1 MLTKDGGHLQLATG
15 ECTVSTH
22 TGQFSRLFEQHHGL
36 VFRTAYRITG
46 NAADAEDIL
55 QTIFLRLLRRD
66 SSSPR
71 LESEQSYLRRA
82 TVNASVDLIRAR
94 HADAS
99 VPLTE
104 IGADAG
110 RLGQGGLRDCLR
122 QAIAHLSPRSAEI
135 FALRYL
141 EDFTNQQIAQ
151 ALNTS
156 QVVVAVTLHRARR
169 QLQKE
174 IRSCLGGRS

>member
-1 MLTKDGGHLQLATG
+1 VPRKDGGRLLLATG

-22 TGQFSRLFEQHHGL
+22 TGQFSRLFEQYQGL

-46 NAADAEDIL
+46 NAADAEDVL
-55 QTIFLRLLRRD
+55 QTIFLRLLRRAA
-66 SSSPR
+66 SSRGP
-71 LESEQSYLRRA
+71 ENEESYLRRA
-82 TVNASVDLIRAR
+82 AVNASVDLIRAR
-94 HADAS
+94 QANPS
-99 VPLTE
+99 VPLGE
-104 IGADAG
+104 IAA
-110 RLGQGGLRDCLR
+110 QGGPPGAREMRDCLR
-122 QAIAHLSPRSAEI
+122 RAIAHLTPRSAEI

-151 ALNTS
+151 ALNLS
-156 QVVVAVTLHRARR
+156 QVLVAVTLHRARR